1 MYTIYIMEDTIA
13 IDIVLLPPQEI
24 WDLSVSLSRDI
35 REQNPESDIL
45 LDDTHLPHI
54 TLVQASV
61 DNLEEIYKVTKKSLA
76 DIRPLPFNVECV
88 MIDENGTVG
97 LSIVKTKELQQ
108 LHNDLMSSIEKFR
121 RDVDSKA
128 FYLDSD
134 QAVGRGTLDWVQ
146 NFTQH
151 TGYEK
156 YIPHITLGRISSSPK
171 IEQKRF
177 IADRVAVCHLGN
189 HCTCR
194 KILKEW
200 QLI

>member
-1 MYTIYIMEDTIA
+1 MEDTIA